1 MRAGRGDTLEVVR
14 RVVRHASPD
23 WPLGVTRVE
32 CVAGRRFTGSARSAR
47 GAHLDAPLAA
57 RFARRR
63 LVSPRVSPSVM
74 SAVAVLRVVA
84 AAPRAASARSATA
97 DRPGPSAASAL
108 PAPRSVPRASP
119 AGASSAAPA
128 RRADALVARAR
139 KGLLADTLDGDDSK
153 RAKKKDK
160 KAKKAKSAPR
170 GSDSVAGSL
179 EPAFAG
185 AASSSKPSR
194 KNWILVGDANADF
207 DAKPIKALVLANGN
221 FCLVKWEDQIF
232 CVDCNSTAYQYPLID
247 AELFYGPAGPAI
259 RSPLD
264 GTEYDLTTGDVLVWC
279 PKNNP
284 VRAALGTLKAAAEPV
299 PLPVYAVEVDDASG
313 DVFVNFVEK
322 VASKRGFSNEA
333 AGSVEGGKGVEIV
346 MKEEAANGEGETAP
360 SSSTTDGEG
369 STASSTEE
377 GTSPVIVVGLAL
389 VAAAAVYLALNPGDT
404 AAVDAAM

>member
-1 MRAGRGDTLEVVR
+1 MW
-14 RVVRHASPD
+14 SN
-23 WPLGVTRVE
+23 
-32 CVAGRRFTGSARSAR
+32 
-47 GAHLDAPLAA
+47 
-57 RFARRR
+57 
-63 LVSPRVSPSVM
+63 
-74 SAVAVLRVVA
+74 
-84 AAPRAASARSATA
+84 
-97 DRPGPSAASAL
+97 PGPS
-108 PAPRSVPRASP
+108 
-119 AGASSAAPA
+119 GG
-128 RRADALVARAR
+128 ARAR

-299 PLPVYAVEVDDASG
+299 ALPVYAVEVDDASG

-360 SSSTTDGEG
+360 SSATTNGEG

>member
-1 MRAGRGDTLEVVR
+1 
-14 RVVRHASPD
+14 
-23 WPLGVTRVE
+23 
-32 CVAGRRFTGSARSAR
+32 
-47 GAHLDAPLAA
+47 
-57 RFARRR
+57 
-63 LVSPRVSPSVM
+63 M

-84 AAPRAASARSATA
+84 AAPRAASARSATS

-108 PAPRSVPRASP
+108 PASRSVPRASS

-128 RRADALVARAR
+128 RRAGALVARAR
-139 KGLLADTLDGDDSK
+139 KGVLADTLDGDDSK

-170 GSDSVAGSL
+170 GSDSMAGSL

-185 AASSSKPSR
+185 AASSSKPSG
-194 KNWILVGDANADF
+194 KNWILVGNADADF

-232 CVDCNSTAYQYPLID
+232 CVDCNSTAYQYPLVD
-247 AELFYGPAGPAI
+247 AELFFGPAGPAI

-284 VRAALGTLKAAAEPV
+284 VRAALGTLKAAADPV
-299 PLPVYAVEVDDASG
+299 PLPTYAVKVDAASG
-313 DVFVNFVEK
+313 DVFVNFVDK
-322 VASKRGFSNEA
+322 VVSKRGFSNEA
-333 AGSVEGGKGVEIV
+333 AGSMEGGKGVEIV
-346 MKEEAANGEGETAP
+346 MKEDAAE
-360 SSSTTDGEG
+360 GEG
-369 STASSTEE
+369 SAAAKSAAAGTASVASDASAVSEE
-377 GTSPVIVVGLAL
+377 GVSPVIVVGLAL

>member
-14 RVVRHASPD
+14 RVVRRASPD

-32 CVAGRRFTGSARSAR
+32 SRGTTTFTGSARSAR

-63 LVSPRVSPSVM
+63 LISPRVSPSVM

-185 AASSSKPSR
+185 AASSSKPSG

-284 VRAALGTLKAAAEPV
+284 VRAALGTLKAAAEPI

-346 MKEEAANGEGETAP
+346 MKEEAANGEGSRA
-360 SSSTTDGEG
+360 STTANGEG

-377 GTSPVIVVGLAL
+377 GTSPVIVVSLAL